1 MADVTMPQLGETVTE
16 GTITKWFKKVGDRVE
31 ADEVL
36 FEVSTDKV
44 DSEVAAPSA
53 GFLAEIRVAE
63 GTTVDVGVVLA
74 VISAEAGAAAPAPAP
89 EPVGHAAAAP
99 VVESAPAAPVAPPVT
114 ETPAPVVAAPA
125 APAPV
130 VETPTPVVETP
141 APVVA
146 APVAPAPVAAEIS
159 NAPSVE
165 AMEKVLSPVVRK
177 LINEN
182 GLDPNTIVGTGIG
195 GRITREDVQA
205 VLEANATRP
214 AAPAPA
220 AEAAP
225 APAPHRAAAS
235 VTADTAS
242 PTPAPVFSPPPP
254 VTTPAPVA
262 APAPPP
268 APPTPAPAPVAAPA
282 PPPPTPEPA
291 PAPVAAPAPPTPA
304 PAPVAAPAP
313 APPAPEPAPAPAPAP
328 VASAPVPA
336 VSTNAVPAIR
346 AGARDQVL
354 PLNNIRRRTGEH
366 MVMSLATS
374 PHAFIA
380 VEVDYTA
387 VDRVR
392 ASKKESFKN
401 DEGFSLTYM
410 PFIARAVVEAM
421 VKYPNVNA
429 SVDGSSLV
437 VHGGVNLGVAVD
449 LDFHG
454 LMVPV
459 VKDADGKRMRA
470 IARDVSDLAAR
481 ARNKR
486 LTPDD
491 ISGGTFTLSNAGPYG
506 IDLMQSIINQPQVAI
521 LSITSVSK
529 KPVVVTMPDGTDV
542 IAIRPMGMLG
552 LSWDHRA
559 FDGAYAA
566 SFLSEVK
573 LQLQNRDWA
582 AEL

>member
-99 VVESAPAAPVAPPVT
+99 VVESAPAAPVAPPVM

-125 APAPV
+125 A
-130 VETPTPVVETP
+130 T
-141 APVVA
+141 
-146 APVAPAPVAAEIS
+146 APVAAEIAS
-159 NAPSVE
+159 APSVE

-220 AEAAP
+220 PEAAP
-225 APAPHRAAAS
+225 APAPDRAAAS

-291 PAPVAAPAPPTPA
+291 PAPVAAPAPPTPEPA

-313 APPAPEPAPAPAPAP
+313 PTPAPAPAPVAAPAPAP